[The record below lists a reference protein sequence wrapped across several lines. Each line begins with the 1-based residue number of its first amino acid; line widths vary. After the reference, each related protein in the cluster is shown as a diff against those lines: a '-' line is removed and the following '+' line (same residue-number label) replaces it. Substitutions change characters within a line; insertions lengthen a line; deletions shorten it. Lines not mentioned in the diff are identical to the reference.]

1 MSISRS
7 KKDLKKI
14 NIKMPIG
21 LTAFKPDIETLLDK
35 NEKII
40 KDYLENFVYVSN
52 LNLEINEKVKSIFEK
67 TNKDILDKL

>member
-52 LNLEINEKVKSIFEK
+52 LNLQ
-67 TNKDILDKL
+67 